1 MQTDGNFVLYN
12 DTAVVWKTDTQN
24 NPGAF
29 MIMQNDAN
37 LVIYNLSYRAI
48 WSSGYYANCTRKIIL
63 MYLFIWQSSK
73 DLLL

>member
-29 MIMQNDAN
+29 MILQNDAN
-37 LVIYNLSYRAI
+37 LVIYNFSNQALWA
-48 WSSGYYANCTRKIIL
+48 SGFYANCTCKII
-63 MYLFIWQSSK
+63 YYSNRKSSTTK
-73 DLLL
+73 